1 MARFLSQEWLEQAR
15 VVVDAETESAHPA
28 LRLQVIVTGTPDG
41 DVRWYS
47 MVEGGVVRDVGLG
60 AVPEPDVTLT
70 LSYPDAVSVQRGEL
84 DANVAFMQ
92 GRMKV
97 SGDSG
102 TLLAL
107 LSAARTPT
115 TAVIRERLLAATE
128 F

>member
-28 LRLQVIVTGTPDG
+28 LRLQIIVTGTPDG
-41 DVRWYS
+41 DVRWYT
-47 MVEGGVVRDVGLG
+47 MVEDGVVRDLGLG

-84 DANVAFMQ
+84 DTNVAFMQ

-107 LSAARTPT
+107 RLCGATAAVHGSGDGRRT
-115 TAVIRERLLAATE
+115 
-128 F
+128 